1 MTIDK
6 KITKKLL
13 SDVMVEEEPEQGSL
27 TFDDDRDDYRID
39 EFHHGRSMWDS
50 GWQRPVTIP
59 ETVNGMI
66 DSERNRN
73 RASNGAIE
81 VNRDIA
87 DEITELL
94 SDHFQY
100 TVGGTG
106 LVFTDDARKEL
117 EASILSVVDLC
128 KWKSGV
134 SLYDLKLR

>member
-1 MTIDK
+1 MMTIDK

-27 TFDDDRDDYRID
+27 TFDDEWVDYRIYEQYGCIEAD
-39 EFHHGRSMWDS
+39 GDGTFN
-50 GWQRPVTIP
+50 IP

-66 DSERNRN
+66 DSERNRK

-81 VNRDIA
+81 VTRDIA